1 MTEKELRSKIVK
13 IAVSYIG
20 CKESNGSHRKIID
33 TYNANTAG
41 YNMTYTD
48 PWCAAFVSAVA
59 IKAGLTNIIP
69 TECSCDRQINL
80 FKSHAKSK
88 WEENG
93 YYVPQPGDYI
103 FYNWDDSTQSNDGSA
118 DHVGIVEKV
127 NGNTMTVIE
136 GNYSHSVGRRT
147 IAVGNGYIRGYG
159 LPAYSSVATSANT
172 VVSKPNKVEQ
182 TGDIYIKHI
191 VAKGETLSGIAS
203 KYGTT
208 YQELAKY
215 NGISN
220 PNIIHV
226 GQKIKIPG
234 EFYTVKAGDTLSR
247 IAENYGTTYQ
257 ALAKYNNISNPNV
270 IYVGQK
276 IKIPK

>member
-1 MTEKELRSKIVK
+1 MTEQELRNKIVT

-20 CKESNGSHRKIID
+20 CKESNGSHKKIID
-33 TYNANTAG
+33 LYNNHKPLAVG
-41 YNMTYTD
+41 YKVTYTD
-48 PWCAAFVSAVA
+48 PWCATFASAVA

-69 TECSCDRQINL
+69 TECSCERQIKL

-93 YYVPQPGDYI
+93 YYVPQPGDYV
-103 FYNWDDSTQSNDGSA
+103 FYNWDDSTQPNDGSA

-127 NGNTMTVIE
+127 SGNMMTVIE
-136 GNYSHSVGRRT
+136 GNYSSSVGRRT
-147 IAVGNGYIRGYG
+147 LTVGNGYIRGYG
-159 LPAYSSVATSANT
+159 LPAYDSIATS
-172 VVSKPNKVEQ
+172 VVTTNDK
-182 TGDIYIKHI
+182 DIIHI

-208 YQELAKY
+208 YQALAKY
-215 NGISN
+215 NGIAN

-226 GQKIKIPG
+226 GQKIKVPS
-234 EFYTVKAGDTLSR
+234 EFYIVKAGDTLSQ
-247 IAENYGTTYQ
+247 IAAIYGTTYQ

-270 IYVGQK
+270 IHVGQK
-276 IKIPK
+276 IRIPK